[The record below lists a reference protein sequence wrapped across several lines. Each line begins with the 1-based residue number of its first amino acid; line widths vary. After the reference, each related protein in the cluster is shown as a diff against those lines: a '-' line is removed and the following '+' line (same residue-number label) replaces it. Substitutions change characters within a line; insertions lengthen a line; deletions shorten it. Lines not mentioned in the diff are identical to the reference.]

1 MYIHLHQ
8 EFLNFSVSLQIKV
21 FYFKSSGVSIMQNDH
36 NDAQL
41 ADWHHLSLLCGIKNK
56 YINKIIYSP
65 VTKLY
70 IKYSIHKPLL
80 NKCTNSIQ

>member
-1 MYIHLHQ
+1 
-8 EFLNFSVSLQIKV
+8 
-21 FYFKSSGVSIMQNDH
+21 MQNDH

-41 ADWHHLSLLCGIKNK
+41 ADWHHLSLLRGIKNK

-65 VTKLY
+65 VTKLF

-80 NKCTNSIQ
+80 NKCTN